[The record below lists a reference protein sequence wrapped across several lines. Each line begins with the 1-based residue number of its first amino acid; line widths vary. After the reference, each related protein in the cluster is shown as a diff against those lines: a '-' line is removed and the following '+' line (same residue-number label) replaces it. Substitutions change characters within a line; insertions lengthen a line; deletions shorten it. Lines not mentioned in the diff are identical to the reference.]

1 MIKFRNVLALVATL
15 AAINASSAEPQSIIL
30 ASTTSVEASGLLAN
44 ILPQF
49 TAKTGITVNV
59 VAQGT
64 GKALDTARRGD
75 ADLLLVHDPEAEQA
89 FMDEGHGSTRRQIAW
104 NDFIIVGPSADPAHV
119 KGGSD
124 SVAAL
129 KAIAASQAPFVSRG
143 DKSGTNAAELRL
155 WKIAGQTPDVLNKEK
170 WYRDIG
176 GGMGQALN
184 AASAMDAYTLSD
196 RGTWLSFGNKGSLVV
211 AIEGDPR
218 LINRYDVI
226 ELNPAE
232 ARGRKARRCKGVR
245 RLAGFVRGAASD
257 RRVSSERPKTVQ
269 PVRRFAEIT
278 RFQFSA
284 ELLFFATAGRRS
296 APDLA
301 RSGSAR
307 GLRTRVEPRA
317 SVCTCLRA
325 DESAPGLTFQPLLG
339 EFFVRDVFQRRQ
351 ALRHFRVVKFIAAQ
365 PAPLKAVPEQDGVH
379 LPGKFM
385 NAPRPVSLDH
395 FAGRIERQAV

>member
-1 MIKFRNVLALVATL
+1 MTRFRNVLALVAALT
-15 AAINASSAEPQSIIL
+15 AINASSAEPQSIVL

-44 ILPQF
+44 ILPRF
-49 TAKTGITVNV
+49 TAKSGITVNV

-75 ADLLLVHDPEAEQA
+75 ADLLLVHDPEAEQH

-119 KGGSD
+119 KGGND

-155 WKIAGQTPDVLNKEK
+155 WKAAGQTPDALKDK

-196 RGTWLSFGNKGSLVV
+196 RGTWLSFNNKGPLIVSV
-211 AIEGDPR
+211 EGDPR

-226 ELNPAE
+226 ELNPQKHAG
-232 ARGRKARRCKGVR
+232 AKLAAAKAFADW
-245 RLAGFVRGAASD
+245 L
-257 RRVSSERPKTVQ
+257 VSSDGQQAIGAYQVNGQKLFNPSAAAPK
-269 PVRRFAEIT
+269 
-278 RFQFSA
+278 
-284 ELLFFATAGRRS
+284 
-296 APDLA
+296 
-301 RSGSAR
+301 
-307 GLRTRVEPRA
+307 
-317 SVCTCLRA
+317 
-325 DESAPGLTFQPLLG
+325 
-339 EFFVRDVFQRRQ
+339 
-351 ALRHFRVVKFIAAQ
+351 
-365 PAPLKAVPEQDGVH
+365 
-379 LPGKFM
+379 
-385 NAPRPVSLDH
+385 
-395 FAGRIERQAV
+395 

>member
-1 MIKFRNVLALVATL
+1 MINFRGVLALVAAL
-15 AAINASSAEPQSIIL
+15 AAIHASSAEPQSIVL

-49 TAKTGITVNV
+49 TARTGITVNV

-75 ADLLLVHDPEAEQA
+75 ADLLLVHDPEAEQQ

-119 KGGSD
+119 KGGND

-129 KAIAASQAPFVSRG
+129 KAIASAQAPFVSRG

-155 WKIAGQTPDVLNKEK
+155 WKLAGQTPDALKEK

-196 RGTWLSFGNKGSLVV
+196 RGTWLSFNNRGSSVI

-226 ELNPAE
+226 ELSPQKHGDTKIAT
-232 ARGRKARRCKGVR
+232 ARVFADW
-245 RLAGFVRGAASD
+245 L
-257 RRVSSERPKTVQ
+257 VSSEGQQAIGAYQVNGLKLFNPSADSPK
-269 PVRRFAEIT
+269 
-278 RFQFSA
+278 
-284 ELLFFATAGRRS
+284 
-296 APDLA
+296 
-301 RSGSAR
+301 
-307 GLRTRVEPRA
+307 
-317 SVCTCLRA
+317 
-325 DESAPGLTFQPLLG
+325 
-339 EFFVRDVFQRRQ
+339 
-351 ALRHFRVVKFIAAQ
+351 
-365 PAPLKAVPEQDGVH
+365 
-379 LPGKFM
+379 
-385 NAPRPVSLDH
+385 
-395 FAGRIERQAV
+395 

>member
-1 MIKFRNVLALVATL
+1 MMKLRKVLALVAAL
-15 AAINASSAEPQSIIL
+15 AATNSSAAAEQSIVL

-49 TAKTGITVNV
+49 TARTGITVNV

-64 GKALDTARRGD
+64 GKAIDTARRGD

-119 KGGSD
+119 KGGND

-129 KAIAASQAPFVSRG
+129 KAIASAQAPFVSRG

-155 WKIAGQTPDVLNKEK
+155 WKLASQTPDVLNKEK

-196 RGTWLSFGNKGSLVV
+196 RGTWLSKGSLVI

-226 ELNPAE
+226 ELNPQKHAG
-232 ARGRKARRCKGVR
+232 AK
-245 RLAGFVRGAASD
+245 LAAAKVFAD
-257 RRVSSERPKTVQ
+257 WLVSPEGQQAIGMYQVNGQK
-269 PVRRFAEIT
+269 
-278 RFQFSA
+278 
-284 ELLFFATAGRRS
+284 LFN
-296 APDLA
+296 P
-301 RSGSAR
+301 SGSD
-307 GLRTRVEPRA
+307 P
-317 SVCTCLRA
+317 
-325 DESAPGLTFQPLLG
+325 
-339 EFFVRDVFQRRQ
+339 
-351 ALRHFRVVKFIAAQ
+351 K
-365 PAPLKAVPEQDGVH
+365 
-379 LPGKFM
+379 
-385 NAPRPVSLDH
+385 
-395 FAGRIERQAV
+395 